1 MTTSEFARQLG
12 MNADYLRQ
20 LIRRYELM
28 PRSPGRPF
36 VLEEEDRER
45 IAEHPAVRLAV
56 AGRRERAKKA
66 L

>member
-1 MTTSEFARQLG
+1 
-12 MNADYLRQ
+12 
-20 LIRRYELM
+20 M
-28 PRSPGRPF
+28 PRYPGRPF